1 MASYGKP
8 CDDFLEFMVYL
19 MQMIEAEHEK
29 SDQIILHHKV
39 STKGP
44 QWELL
49 FFLNV
54 LLNLRCLFDCV
65 IGC

>member
-1 MASYGKP
+1 
-8 CDDFLEFMVYL
+8 MVYL

-29 SDQIILHHKV
+29 SDQIILHHKG